1 MKKFMK
7 KCKKALV
14 IAMTIILVGTSI
26 DTSTLYVRAE
36 NAADVTEESGDQ
48 QGQLSEVEGIGEQ
61 QTQLD
66 ESDGSDEQQTQT
78 DVLESGEELKNQ
90 PGETEVDYEDL
101 SRLEEGSD
109 EQQGQSD
116 EEADSDESQNQT
128 DEDADN
134 GDVQNQPAEIDFSF
148 LEDLI
153 IDLPEPETSIPP
165 MGFFSLRNGVVTL
178 ASGNHAEWIDRI
190 DLSDDT
196 SNSLRTLY
204 NQMEE
209 WTDNDG
215 VEDWLIT
222 GEKDLY
228 TVGSIDI
235 ELDLQD
241 QQAAQQAVNT
251 ALTNYAQYVWAITY
265 AFDRDHPEVFWLGAG
280 SVSGGAYSNGT
291 AGSYTL
297 EVYLQLKTDT
307 RDIRAERYR
316 DVTTLKAA
324 IATMNTNA
332 NAILAGAEG
341 LDTVGKI
348 KYFNEKLT
356 KSNEYNTIV
365 SSDLDDSNVNRDSWE
380 CVSALA
386 GQTGEVGPVCEAYAR
401 AFKVLCDRSG
411 IPCIL
416 EDGDAGGPHMWNAVQ
431 VEGNWYATDVT
442 WNDPTGGNSGAISG
456 NENER
461 WLLVGTETV
470 INGNAFAVSHI
481 TQNSPAG
488 TLQFLNGPVLSSE
501 KYTSTVASVTTTGGV
516 TTTYDN
522 LDDAIVAAFMNE
534 GSTMKLL
541 KSLRLSESCY
551 FLGTF
556 NFDLNG
562 YTLSVGDDYSVYV
575 SEGKLTICDNSADKT
590 GKITGSSTTIVSIYE
605 NAELVLAS
613 GIIEQ
618 IEGDYAIFN
627 DGSFTMKGGTVKAE
641 GTSENAAITALQNY
655 GETSLSGGT
664 IECNGVFE
672 ADMAVCNAGTFTI
685 TGNTARVTCAAGQ
698 AIYNGAVL
706 SISGTPTII
715 GGSERAAINHLEG
728 NFTLSGAPTI
738 TGGVYGDIVLVP
750 GYSITLGAL
759 SNTTPYKVSLLYLAK
774 QQTGVFA
781 GGNVSNAA
789 TKFEAVA
796 EGMEVVLDGTSLKL
810 DYEKGDISIRITWE
824 DEDDKYGLRPE
835 TVTVSVYAN
844 GVFSKEVELTAEDDW
859 EYTIEDAYSY
869 DADGSITYSV
879 EFYDATGKY
888 EGTDGP
894 AEDGFNIIASLNE
907 ISSEEYV
914 QLIPY
919 NGDYDPFKPDG
930 VDAVKV
936 NLLHPDLEN
945 TATIQ
950 YSTDGGNTWSTTVPK
965 IKNVGSMS
973 VMVKVTS
980 PIFSDYKATLPVVM
994 YPYNISSCIA
1004 ELEKTDYY
1012 YTGKEIKP
1020 TAIGL
1025 IDDLGQQLPINAA
1038 DIVES
1043 YENNIAVGA
1052 ATVSVSVNSSN
1063 YTGTAKIDFHIE
1075 YYNGDITILYN
1086 GSEDHE
1092 TWFAEDVVITAE
1104 GYSVKFAEDDTFA
1117 DSVIVSG
1124 EGEIEVE
1131 LIFKQDGTGYIT
1143 DAWSGSVLMDKTG
1156 PIFTEEG
1163 DGLTLVIPSESSDKE
1178 ITWNQLAT
1186 EITYDI
1192 YANAYTYALI
1202 YASDKYSS
1210 VDGLYY
1216 YLDTTG
1222 SEAALTKAQLDA
1234 LREAGKFE
1242 QIPDGVFDLSLEQD
1256 GKYVIYAYAT
1266 DDLGNVSE
1274 YISSNGI
1281 VIDSI
1286 APVVE
1291 VVEPTEEAGTLK
1303 DTEMTFKVKA
1313 DEDVMIGV
1321 YLTTDYSG
1329 ESQNMKISNDEYG
1342 YWESYPAG
1350 EQTEAHED
1358 GKTYISYKVFADA
1371 NETKTITI
1379 TGLKPNTY
1387 YEYSVEVY
1395 DLAQNGT
1402 VVAGEEDE
1410 MEPGMYWL
1418 KEITTLKTV
1427 PTFAENPTITGTYGD
1442 KLSEMTVSQPV
1453 STNGVAGTW
1462 SIVYAGAGQ
1471 RNDMPAVGG
1480 TTAYDVMFTPEDADT
1495 YETVTVKVVPDVAK
1509 MPLTVKIDNQTRVYG
1524 EENSELTYTITE
1536 GSIVD
1541 SNYAG
1546 RPRLNIEL
1554 STEATKTSDAGT
1566 YEIIATVINDD
1577 NYAVTVQEGT
1587 LTITQADAIITVEAG
1602 KDKYNKTFGDDDFNL
1617 SGISTNSDGNIS
1629 YGVIGESVSVS
1640 SIGKVVIRGAGSST
1654 ITVHVPATKNY
1665 KASETVEITITVAKA
1680 DIDAVNVSKNYLY
1693 LNDAQDTID
1702 LSTYVPADAGNVTYS
1717 VGAASGECEFV
1728 VAPTVDANGKLSY
1741 TVKAGAVGESAFFM
1755 ATVNSDNYKSL
1766 VIKVNVALV
1775 DKTPVAEKSGSE
1787 VSLKNNTLTY
1797 GEALSKLEFNEAVFV
1812 AEGSGE
1818 VVSGTLAWENPAN
1831 EPAVATTKAT
1841 WVFTPDDDQYM
1852 SVTGELTIVVKKAVQ
1867 PAFSIDDLGKIEY
1880 FPGGSEKTPVTTVG
1894 GVEDGEVTITVPAN
1908 NNVIALDED
1917 GWFTMLNAG
1926 TVTITAVCV
1935 DPYGNYEDATATYEL
1950 TILPYELKAHQIIWE
1965 DGVTGAET
1973 YDGTAKEPAIWMY
1986 MITGSL
1992 TEGTEYTVTYVN
2004 NIDVYT
2010 LTEADAGFD
2019 ASKAPAVVVTGKGN
2033 YTGTVKKYF
2042 VINKANASIAV
2053 ENDTYTKTYGDES
2066 FVLSGITKVGDGT
2079 LVYTV
2084 KDSKNAAG
2092 QAVAQDKVLT
2102 VDATGKVTIV
2112 GAGSAVITV
2121 GMAETE
2127 NYKAAEEVSIT
2138 VNVAKA
2144 SYTTEAIERGYA
2156 YNKDNADTVD
2166 LTEKLPADIQDA
2178 SFAVSEKEGD
2188 ASFVVAPAIDTT
2200 GKLTYTLKKGAKGQ
2214 SATLEVLVTSA
2225 NYKDFYITVELE
2237 LAYEVLVVLKEGS
2250 EVAVVGELTYGD
2262 ALSKLPFAEA
2272 VFVEEGTDIVVEG
2285 TLSWETPDAV
2295 LEVETTKATWVF
2307 TPDNAN
2313 YSTVKGTV
2321 TIKIN
2326 KAEQPEFSI
2335 VPVTDASYGMEGS
2348 IWLETTGGV
2357 EGAEITFTV
2366 PKDNGVVTDVN
2377 KNGLGKFFIVPINSG
2392 KVIITAVAVDPEG
2405 NYEDAVA
2412 TYELTV
2418 APASIK
2424 ADWISWLDGFT
2435 GVGTY
2440 NGNEITP
2447 GVKVYFI
2454 AEGNLTEG
2462 EDYTVSYVNN
2472 TYAYTLKEGDEG
2484 FDATKAPAVVVTGK
2498 GNYTGSAKVYFVI
2511 NKAEAA
2517 PNMPKSTKSV
2527 ASHVATAGQVSLPT
2541 DWIWQEPNTA
2551 LTEGGETIAVAV
2563 YNGADKGNYV
2573 KETVSVTITR
2583 MEAGAPYVSEING
2596 EDVEDIENGWQHVSD
2611 DLDAAAEGDVIT
2623 VEMNGVTVLPGSV
2636 IDNIKGKNITVE
2648 LDMGNGVIWTING
2661 KNITATTVEDVDL
2674 KVDLNTTNIP
2684 VEVINKITGEIST
2697 MQISLAHD
2705 GDFGYKA
2712 FMRINL
2718 DAANAGYYAQLFHY
2732 EEASKVLKYMNQSK
2746 IDAAGYVELPFTH
2759 ASEYT
2764 IVIDDVAYQVPGS
2777 GGSGGGSS
2785 APAATPTPAPT
2796 QAPPATKLPN
2806 TADEFPLEGIL
2817 LLMMVCMA
2825 AFGGT
2830 VAYGKCKKAG
2840 RK

>member
-36 NAADVTEESGDQ
+36 NTTDVTE
-48 QGQLSEVEGIGEQ
+48 GISEQ
-61 QTQLD
+61 QPQLD
-66 ESDGSDEQQTQT
+66 ESEGSGELQTQLDGSDEQQTQT
-78 DVLESGEELKNQ
+78 DVIESGEELKNQ

-101 SRLEEGSD
+101 SRLEEGND

-128 DEDADN
+128 DDGADN
-134 GDVQNQPAEIDFSF
+134 GDVQNQPAEDEFIFGG
-148 LEDLI
+148 EEI
-153 IDLPEPETSIPP
+153 MELPEPGTSVPA
-165 MGFFSLRNGVVTL
+165 MGFFSLADGNVTL

-196 SNSLRTLY
+196 DNAMKTLY
-204 NQMEE
+204 ANMEE

-215 VEDWLIT
+215 VADWMIT
-222 GEKDLY
+222 AE
-228 TVGSIDI
+228 T
-235 ELDLQD
+235 
-241 QQAAQQAVNT
+241 
-251 ALTNYAQYVWAITY
+251 AQYLVATVSGTVTPAGGQSVADAVTEEAYVIFDNYSQYIWSVAN
-265 AFDRDHPEVFWLGAG
+265 AFDRDHPEVFWLGGTPVSAG
-280 SVSGGAYSNGT
+280 WSYSPTTGAY
-291 AGSYTL
+291 
-297 EVYLQLKTDT
+297 EVSIYMVFHKSTEDGVS
-307 RDIRAERYR
+307 DIRAESYR
-316 DVTTLKAA
+316 DVNVLKAA
-324 IATMNTNA
+324 IAAMNTNA

-356 KSNEYNTIV
+356 KINEYNTIV
-365 SSDLDDSNVNRDSWE
+365 SSGLDDSNVNRDTWE

-386 GQTGEVGPVCEAYAR
+386 GQTGEAGPVCEAYAR

-488 TLQFLNGPVLSSE
+488 TLQFLNGPVLSTE

-522 LDDAIVAAFMNE
+522 LDDAIWAAFMNE

-541 KSLRLSESCY
+541 KSLRLSENCI
-551 FLGTF
+551 FGGTF

-575 SEGKLTICDNSADKT
+575 TEGKLTICDNSADKT
-590 GKITGSSTTIVSIYE
+590 GKITGSSATIVSIYE

-618 IEGDYAIFN
+618 IEGAYAIFN
-627 DGSFTMKGGTVKAE
+627 EGSFTMKGGTVKVE
-641 GTSENAAITALQNY
+641 GTSENAAIIALQNY
-655 GETSLSGGT
+655 DEASLSGGT

-672 ADMAVCNAGTFTI
+672 ADMAVCNVGTFTI
-685 TGNTARVTCAAGQ
+685 TGNTARVTCAAGK
-698 AIYNGAVL
+698 AIYNVAVL

-715 GGSERAAINHLEG
+715 GGSEQAAINHLEG

-738 TGGVYGDIVLVP
+738 TGGVYGDIVMAP
-750 GYSITLGAL
+750 GYSITLGTL
-759 SNTTPYKVSLLYLAK
+759 SNTTPYKVSLLYLGK
-774 QQTGVFA
+774 QQAGVFA

-810 DYEKGDISIRITWE
+810 DYEKGDISICITWE

-835 TVTVSVYAN
+835 TVKVSVYAN

-936 NLLHPDLEN
+936 TLLHPDLEN

-1075 YYNGDITILYN
+1075 YYNGDIMILYN

-1092 TWFAEDVVITAE
+1092 TWFTEDVVITAE

-1117 DSVIVSG
+1117 DSVTVSG
-1124 EGEIEVE
+1124 EGMVYVK
-1131 LIFKQDGTGYIT
+1131 LLFKQDGTGYIT
-1143 DAWSGSVLMDKTG
+1143 EAWDGYVFMDKTG
-1156 PIFTEEG
+1156 PIFTEDG
-1163 DGLTLVIPSESSDKE
+1163 DGLTLVIPSEHSDKE

-1192 YANAYTYALI
+1192 YANADTYARI

-1242 QIPDGVFDLSLEQD
+1242 QLPYGVFDFYLEQD

-1350 EQTEAHED
+1350 EQTEEHED

-1427 PTFAENPTITGTYGD
+1427 PAFAENPTITGTYGD
-1442 KLSEMTVSQPV
+1442 KLSEMTLSQPV

-1480 TTAYDVMFTPEDADT
+1480 TTAYDVMFTPEDTDA

-1524 EENSELTYTITE
+1524 EENPELTYTITE

-1566 YEIIATVINDD
+1566 YEIIATVTNDD

-1587 LTITQADAIITVEAG
+1587 LTITQADAVITVEAG

-1693 LNDAQDTID
+1693 LNDAQATID
-1702 LSTYVPADAGNVTYS
+1702 LSAYVPADAGNATYS
-1717 VGAASGECEFV
+1717 VGATSGECEFV

-1787 VSLKNNTLTY
+1787 VSLKNDTLTY

-1812 AEGSGE
+1812 AEGTGE
-1818 VVSGTLAWENPAN
+1818 VVSGTLAWETPDYK
-1831 EPAVATTKAT
+1831 PAVATTKAT
-1841 WVFTPDDDQYM
+1841 WVFTPYDDQYM
-1852 SVTGELTIVVKKAVQ
+1852 SVTGELAIVVEKAEQ
-1867 PAFSIDDLGKIEY
+1867 PKFNIEDLGDVEY
-1880 FPGGSEKTPVTTVG
+1880 APDKELTITTTGGIA
-1894 GVEDGEVTITVPAN
+1894 DGEVTISVPAGN
-1908 NNVIALDED
+1908 GVIELGAD
-1917 GWFTMLNAG
+1917 GKAKVIGAG
-1926 TVTITAVCV
+1926 TVVITAVSV
-1935 DPYGNYEDATATYEL
+1935 DEEGNYEDATATYEL
-1950 TILPYELKAHQIIWE
+1950 T
-1965 DGVTGAET
+1965 
-1973 YDGTAKEPAIWMY
+1973 
-1986 MITGSL
+1986 
-1992 TEGTEYTVTYVN
+1992 
-2004 NIDVYT
+2004 
-2010 LTEADAGFD
+2010 
-2019 ASKAPAVVVTGKGN
+2019 
-2033 YTGTVKKYF
+2033 
-2042 VINKANASIAV
+2042 
-2053 ENDTYTKTYGDES
+2053 
-2066 FVLSGITKVGDGT
+2066 
-2079 LVYTV
+2079 
-2084 KDSKNAAG
+2084 
-2092 QAVAQDKVLT
+2092 
-2102 VDATGKVTIV
+2102 
-2112 GAGSAVITV
+2112 
-2121 GMAETE
+2121 
-2127 NYKAAEEVSIT
+2127 
-2138 VNVAKA
+2138 VAKA
-2144 SYTTEAIERGYA
+2144 
-2156 YNKDNADTVD
+2156 
-2166 LTEKLPADIQDA
+2166 Q
-2178 SFAVSEKEGD
+2178 
-2188 ASFVVAPAIDTT
+2188 
-2200 GKLTYTLKKGAKGQ
+2200 
-2214 SATLEVLVTSA
+2214 
-2225 NYKDFYITVELE
+2225 
-2237 LAYEVLVVLKEGS
+2237 
-2250 EVAVVGELTYGD
+2250 
-2262 ALSKLPFAEA
+2262 
-2272 VFVEEGTDIVVEG
+2272 
-2285 TLSWETPDAV
+2285 
-2295 LEVETTKATWVF
+2295 
-2307 TPDNAN
+2307 
-2313 YSTVKGTV
+2313 
-2321 TIKIN
+2321 
-2326 KAEQPEFSI
+2326 QPELSI

-2348 IWLETTGGV
+2348 VWLETNGGV
-2357 EGAEITFTV
+2357 EGAEITFSV
-2366 PKDNGVVTDVN
+2366 PENNGVVTAVN
-2377 KNGLGKFFIVPINSG
+2377 KNGQGESFVVPLGSG
-2392 KVIITAVAVDPEG
+2392 KVIVTAVAVDPEG
-2405 NYEDAVA
+2405 NYEDAIA
-2412 TYELTV
+2412 TYELNV
-2418 APASIK
+2418 APASIS
-2424 ADWISWLDGFT
+2424 ANWISWLDGFT

-2440 NGNEITP
+2440 NGSEITP
-2447 GVKVYFI
+2447 DVRVYFI
-2454 AEGNLTEG
+2454 AEGTLTEG

-2472 TYAYTLKEGDEG
+2472 KNAYTLREGDEG
-2484 FDATKAPAVVVTGK
+2484 FDAAKAPAVVVTGK

-2511 NKAEAA
+2511 NKAEEA
-2517 PNMPKSTKSV
+2517 PNMPKATKTV
-2527 ASHVATAGQVSLPT
+2527 ASHIATAGQVSLPT
-2541 DWIWQEPNTA
+2541 DWIWQDSDVA
-2551 LTEGGETIAVAV
+2551 LTEGGDTIIVAV

-2573 KETVSVTITR
+2573 KETAYVTVTR
-2583 MEAGAPYVSEING
+2583 MEAGAPFVSEVNG
-2596 EDVEDIENGWQHVSD
+2596 EDVEDIENGWQNVSD
-2611 DLDAAAEGDVIT
+2611 ELSAATEGDTFT
-2623 VEMNGVTVLPGSV
+2623 VEMNGVTVLPGNV
-2636 IDNIKGKNITVE
+2636 ISNIKGKNITVE

-2661 KNITATTVEDVDL
+2661 KDITAATVEDVDL

-2705 GDFGYKA
+2705 GNFGYKA
-2712 FMRINL
+2712 ILKINL
-2718 DAANAGYYAQLFHY
+2718 NAANVGYYAQLFHY
-2732 EEASKVLKYMNQSK
+2732 EENAKVLKYIAQAK
-2746 IDAAGYVELPFTH
+2746 IDAAGYVALPFTH
-2759 ASEYT
+2759 ASEYA
-2764 IVIDDVAYQVPGS
+2764 IVIDDAAYQIPGS
-2777 GGSGGGSS
+2777 GGNGGSS
-2785 APAATPTPAPT
+2785 APVATPAPTPAPT
-2796 QAPPATKLPN
+2796 QAPPVTKLPN

-2817 LLMMVCMA
+2817 ILMAVCMA
-2825 AFGGT
+2825 ACGGIF
-2830 VAYGKCKKAG
+2830 AYGKYKRNG